1 MGSKH
6 SKTDVGLGQRFS
18 RNFLEILKKLISQK
32 IWKLRFFD
40 PWKVKGTTT
49 RTTVESLKTGRVS
62 QNTVTFDTDDLDIDH
77 GVSIDN
83 YSKGSLGS
91 SRDSPGIEALN
102 RIPSIKSNSSYVSN
116 KSNVSNK
123 SQKKRKSRKP
133 EDLR

>member
-1 MGSKH
+1 M
-6 SKTDVGLGQRFS
+6 
-18 RNFLEILKKLISQK
+18 
-32 IWKLRFFD
+32 
-40 PWKVKGTTT
+40 
-49 RTTVESLKTGRVS
+49 S

-83 YSKGSLGS
+83 YSKGSSG
-91 SRDSPGIEALN
+91 RDSPGIEALN
-102 RIPSIKSNSSYVSN
+102 RIPSLKSNSSYVSN